1 MTLNGK
7 LLIFNNLHL
16 VDIRYTKCYTSRVMK
31 HTAHTEQHFRKMLA
45 TDERWVRRALI
56 RLYQRQTASEQAS
69 EQTHNHNLQGF
80 QPCDAR
86 WFSRLAQY
94 ATRFPD
100 RPLSA
105 KQLAIARRPWRGEPA
120 ICKYSKQLMAI
131 AAADAQAKQP
141 AAPARKFSDCERC
154 GEELPECR
162 CKRKADY
169 ATWEADQERKAFMA
183 GMI

>member
-1 MTLNGK
+1 
-7 LLIFNNLHL
+7 
-16 VDIRYTKCYTSRVMK
+16 MK
-31 HTAHTEQHFRKMLA
+31 HTAYTEEHFRKMLA

-56 RLYQRQTASEQAS
+56 RLYERQTASEQAS

-100 RPLSA
+100 RLLSE

-120 ICKYSKQLMAI
+120 IAKYSRQLMAI
-131 AAADAQAKQP
+131 AAADAAAKNVKVNNC
-141 AAPARKFSDCERC
+141 ARC
-154 GEELPECR
+154 GEQLPGCR
-162 CKRKADY
+162 CAYKA
-169 ATWEADQERKAFMA
+169 AFARQEAEQEQRAFLTKLCR
-183 GMI
+183 